1 MSIILIKVSCEC
13 SSLLMV
19 NRIIRVN
26 LCSVIVILLQ
36 KGLAVDCFDRATMF
50 CEAFDLE
57 SGLAYIRT
65 FFSNRH
71 MYFLIRTAAE
81 KMHFSPVYP
90 VNADEQKADLL
101 SCHLPL
107 RFLGVMNPIV
117 Y

>member
-13 SSLLMV
+13 SSLV